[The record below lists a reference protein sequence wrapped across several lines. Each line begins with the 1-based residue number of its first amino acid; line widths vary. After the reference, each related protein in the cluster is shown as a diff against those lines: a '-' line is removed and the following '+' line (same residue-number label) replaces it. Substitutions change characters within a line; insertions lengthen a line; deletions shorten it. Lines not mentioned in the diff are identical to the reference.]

1 MPNTDF
7 TVTIKR
13 IIVKASNIINKSSLY
28 IGIIQNRK
36 NNDGTNDNSLGTL
49 FFINKSSKALA
60 VDFAILLKNDNII
73 ILPIKLI
80 IKTINT
86 IDMKISPEAIDLKSH
101 LELHNY

>member
-86 IDMKISPEAIDLKSH
+86 IDMKISP
-101 LELHNY
+101 

>member
-13 IIVKASNIINKSSLY
+13 IIVKASNISNKSSLY
-28 IGIIQNRK
+28 IGIIKNRK

-86 IDMKISPEAIDLKSH
+86 IDMKISPEANRFEKPFGTP
-101 LELHNY
+101 